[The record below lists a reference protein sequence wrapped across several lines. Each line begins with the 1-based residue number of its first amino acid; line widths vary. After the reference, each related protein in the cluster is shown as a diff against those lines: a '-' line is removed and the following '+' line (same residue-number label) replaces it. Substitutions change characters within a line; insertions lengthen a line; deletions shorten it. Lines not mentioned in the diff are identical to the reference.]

1 MGKNFNYVIHNFDYR
16 GNFVSIMYSIKSFLG
31 EEQTEEFCKFFIQS
45 NNIIRKN
52 DFRNLVQTDPFSV
65 YAVSSNEQVA
75 VLTVYVP
82 IDRNQNLIKNIGLKS
97 TQKFYRNKDLKLA
110 KSIKQMGYS
119 FQVSLC
125 NWKDKT
131 EKDTYQREYV
141 FFIYSENNSTEQFKD
156 NILNLAKQYN
166 IKSVMII
173 EKTKSKSAT
182 SVIKSN
188 VYYIE
193 TGNILE
199 EYTDTTIETIERYLS
214 NVSNTKVLFKIP
226 YEKNKKILYLEEK
239 EIFGYYSKN
248 KQELVRKMKP
258 YSFNS
263 GMIKSALLSNF
274 SRDNYNN

>member
-173 EKTKSKSAT
+173 EKTKSKSPT

-199 EYTDTTIETIERYLS
+199 KYTDTTIETIERYLS
-214 NVSNTKVLFKIP
+214 NFSNTKVLFKIP

>member
-1 MGKNFNYVIHNFDYR
+1 MGKDFNYVIHNFEYR

-45 NNIIRKN
+45 NNIMRKN
-52 DFRNLVQTDPFSV
+52 DVRNLVRTDPLSV
-65 YAVSSNEQVA
+65 YAFSSNEQVA
-75 VLTVYVP
+75 VLTAYVP

-119 FQVSLC
+119 FQVDLC

-141 FFIYSENNSTEQFKD
+141 FFIYSEDNSTEQFKD

-173 EKTKSKSAT
+173 EKTKSKSPT

-199 EYTDTTIETIERYLS
+199 KYTDTTIETIERYLS
-214 NVSNTKVLFKIP
+214 NFSNTKVLFKIP

-239 EIFGYYSKN
+239 EIFDYYSKN

>member
-1 MGKNFNYVIHNFDYR
+1 MGKNFNYVIHNFEYR

-45 NNIIRKN
+45 NNIMRKN
-52 DFRNLVQTDPFSV
+52 DVRNLVQTDSFSV
-65 YAVSSNEQVA
+65 YAFSSNEQVA

-125 NWKDKT
+125 NWKDKI

-166 IKSVMII
+166 IKSIMIM
-173 EKTKSKSAT
+173 ERTKSKSPT

>member
-1 MGKNFNYVIHNFDYR
+1 MGKNFNYVIHNFEYR

-45 NNIIRKN
+45 NNIMRKN
-52 DFRNLVQTDPFSV
+52 DVRNLVQTDSFSV
-65 YAVSSNEQVA
+65 YAFSSNEQVA

-166 IKSVMII
+166 IKSIMIM
-173 EKTKSKSAT
+173 ERTKSKSPT

>member
-1 MGKNFNYVIHNFDYR
+1 MGKNFNYVIHNFEYR

>member
-65 YAVSSNEQVA
+65 YAFSSNEQVA

-173 EKTKSKSAT
+173 EKTKSKSPT

-199 EYTDTTIETIERYLS
+199 KYTDTTIETIERYLS
-214 NVSNTKVLFKIP
+214 NFSNTKVLFKIP

>member
-16 GNFVSIMYSIKSFLG
+16 GNLLDIMFSIKSFFG
-31 EEQTEEFCKFFIQS
+31 EEQTEEFCKSFIQS
-45 NNIIRKN
+45 NNIMRKN
-52 DFRNLVQTDPFSV
+52 DVRNLVQTDSFSV
-65 YAVSSNEQVA
+65 YAFSSNEQVA
-75 VLTVYVP
+75 VLTAYVP

-166 IKSVMII
+166 IKSIMII
-173 EKTKSKSAT
+173 EKTKSKSPT

-199 EYTDTTIETIERYLS
+199 KYTDTTIETIERYLS
-214 NVSNTKVLFKIP
+214 NFSNTKVLFKIP

>member
-45 NNIIRKN
+45 NNIMRKN
-52 DFRNLVQTDPFSV
+52 DVRNLVRTDPFSV
-65 YAVSSNEQVA
+65 YAFSSNEQVA
-75 VLTVYVP
+75 VLTAYVP

-166 IKSVMII
+166 IKSVMIM
-173 EKTKSKSAT
+173 EKTKSKSPT
-182 SVIKSN
+182 NVIKSN
-188 VYYIE
+188 VYYIK
-193 TGNILE
+193 TDNILE

-214 NVSNTKVLFKIP
+214 NFSNTKVLFKIP

>member
-97 TQKFYRNKDLKLA
+97 TQKFYRNKDLKLS

>member
-16 GNFVSIMYSIKSFLG
+16 GNLLDIMFSIKSFFG
-31 EEQTEEFCKFFIQS
+31 EEQTEEFCKSFIQS
-45 NNIIRKN
+45 NNIMRKN
-52 DFRNLVQTDPFSV
+52 DVRNLVQTDSFSV
-65 YAVSSNEQVA
+65 YAFSSNEQVA
-75 VLTVYVP
+75 VLTAYVP

-166 IKSVMII
+166 IKSIMIM
-173 EKTKSKSAT
+173 ERTKSKSPT

>member
-16 GNFVSIMYSIKSFLG
+16 GNLLDIMFSIKSFFG
-31 EEQTEEFCKFFIQS
+31 EEQTEEFCKSFIQS
-45 NNIIRKN
+45 NNIMRKN
-52 DFRNLVQTDPFSV
+52 DVRNLVQTDPFSV
-65 YAVSSNEQVA
+65 YAFSSNEQVA
-75 VLTVYVP
+75 VLTAYVP

-141 FFIYSENNSTEQFKD
+141 FFIYSEDNSTEQFKD

-166 IKSVMII
+166 IKSVMIM
-173 EKTKSKSAT
+173 EKTKSKSPT
-182 SVIKSN
+182 NVIKSN
-188 VYYIE
+188 VYYIK
-193 TGNILE
+193 TDNIVE

-214 NVSNTKVLFKIP
+214 NFSNTKVLFKIP

>member
-1 MGKNFNYVIHNFDYR
+1 MGKNFNYVIHNFEYR

-45 NNIIRKN
+45 NNIMRKN
-52 DFRNLVQTDPFSV
+52 DVRNLVQTDSFSV
-65 YAVSSNEQVA
+65 YAFSSNEQVA

-125 NWKDKT
+125 NWKDKI

-166 IKSVMII
+166 IKSIMIM
-173 EKTKSKSAT
+173 ERTKSKSPT

-226 YEKNKKILYLEEK
+226 YEKNKKILFLEEK
-239 EIFGYYSKN
+239 DIFGYYSKN